1 MATTA
6 LRGITWDHARGF
18 DPLARGAQLFAELRP
33 GARIEWQRRSLARFG
48 EEPLLQLAEQFD
60 LLVIDHP
67 FCGEAAESG
76 CLLDLSGLLPQSFLE
91 RLRRDSVGPSTESY
105 WYGGALWALPT
116 DAAAQVACYRPDL
129 LTRLEMAP
137 PARHADVIALGKHAR
152 ARGLYL
158 GLPLCPGDASCTLLS
173 LLSNLGCRLGEQPD
187 SPELDAATTL
197 TALELLRELSSLC
210 HPSCTSWSP
219 IQTFE
224 AMIATDEIVYVP
236 YAFGYSNYAR
246 RGRPKPLRFANL
258 AGPGSDA
265 RAGSL
270 LGGAGCALSR
280 GCRDV
285 PLALEYLQFVHAEEH
300 QRGAYFD
307 AGGQPG
313 LLSAW
318 HDERLN
324 EQAHRFFEG
333 TLETL
338 EKAYRRPRFPGFVP
352 FLQQAG
358 QLVLGHLRGS
368 SDAAAVVDELRRAYA
383 RARSHD

>member
-1 MATTA
+1 MASV

-18 DPLARGAQLFAELRP
+18 DPLLQGAQLFAELRP
-33 GARIEWQRRSLARFG
+33 GVRVEWQRRSLSHFG
-48 EEPLLQLAEQFD
+48 EQPLAQLAEKFD

-76 CLLDLSGLLPQSFLE
+76 CLLDLSRLLPSAFLE
-91 RLRRDSVGPSTESY
+91 RLRLDSVGPTTESY
-105 WYGGALWALPT
+105 WYRGSVWALPT

-129 LTRLEMAP
+129 LMRLESAP
-137 PARHADVIALGKHAR
+137 PTRCEDVIALGRRAR

-158 GLPLCPGDASCTLLS
+158 ALPLCPGDASCTLLS
-173 LLSNLGCRLGEQPD
+173 LLSNLGCRLSEQPD

-197 TALELLRELSSLC
+197 TALELLRELSALC
-210 HPSCTSWSP
+210 HPSCTSWNP
-219 IQTFE
+219 IQTYE
-224 AMIATDEIVYVP
+224 AMTTSDEIVYVP

-246 RGRPKPLRFANL
+246 RGQRKPLRFTNV
-258 AGPGSDA
+258 AGPGPDPV
-265 RAGSL
+265 AGAL

-280 GCRDV
+280 SCRDV
-285 PLALEYLQFVHAEEH
+285 PLALEYLQFVHAAEH

-318 HDERLN
+318 CDQRLN
-324 EQAHRFFEG
+324 EESSGFFSG

-338 EKAYRRPRFPGFVP
+338 HKAYRRPRFPGFVP
-352 FLQQAG
+352 FLQQTG
-358 QLVLGHLRGS
+358 TLVLGYLQGVS
-368 SDAAAVVDELRRAYA
+368 GAAAAVDELRRAYA
-383 RARSHD
+383 RARPHD